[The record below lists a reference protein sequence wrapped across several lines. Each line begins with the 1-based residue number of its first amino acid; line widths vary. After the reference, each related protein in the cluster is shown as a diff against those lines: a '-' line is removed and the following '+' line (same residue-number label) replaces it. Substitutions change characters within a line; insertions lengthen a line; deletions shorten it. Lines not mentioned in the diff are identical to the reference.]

1 MMHNRFL
8 SKCGVSL
15 ACLVSVWGMGAYAKT
30 TELFRFPVNI
40 PAGANG
46 ADGCSA
52 KVTAGSNG
60 CTEITER
67 TRVNGACQDTSN
79 VRTVCPG
86 EQGNSCSIKSV
97 STVDNAQKV
106 TFNCGDPDDD
116 TEITIPNG
124 APGTPG
130 AGCAVKSVVQGTN
143 KQTVTLRC
151 GNTDSEVEIPNGTP
165 GCTPVYTKTYI
176 NKVGDNSP
184 TYNNTTRTDNTI
196 GERAAITGCGDPVY
210 LDTYDG
216 PAGQDSVCSFS
227 SSRNATNGIITF
239 KSTCNGQAEQT
250 IGTLSES
257 DIANNAINKITQQ
270 NLYATAQQI
279 TDANSAISALQ
290 SGKVDLTTHNAFVT
304 STNAALDNKVDQDDF
319 DSAMSDVYDKDYI
332 DGKVTELNAS
342 ITSAAAGVSEERLSE
357 LISQTVN
364 GQYASTSDFN
374 TLSDT
379 VNDKLNKD
387 QLATELGKT
396 TNANAI
402 NSIINSNSTVTG
414 LQSTLSTVQ
423 TTANNALPKNQLATE
438 VGKLGYASASDLS
451 SLQTTLSTVQ
461 TTANNALPAANFGT
475 TLKSSAQS
483 SNLATALGATA
494 PTATINGIIDT
505 NSTVAGKASQ
515 SALDTLA
522 GRVTANETAI
532 AALPN
537 EERVA
542 QIAANAANAAAL
554 CTGTIT
560 TRETTTENGKTV
572 EVICTTNDQK

>member
-8 SKCGVSL
+8 AKCGVSL

-46 ADGCSA
+46 CSA
-52 KVTAGSNG
+52 KITAASNG
-60 CTEITER
+60 CTNITER
-67 TRVNGACQDTSN
+67 ALDTNGNCQDTSN

-86 EQGNSCSIKSV
+86 EQGPQGAGCVTKSLTTNTDSQTLV
-97 STVDNAQKV
+97 LTCGTGSNAE
-106 TFNCGDPDDD
+106 D
-116 TEITIPNG
+116 TTITIPNG
-124 APGTPG
+124 Q
-130 AGCAVKSVVQGTN
+130 GCAVSRVDTTATGKNIIMACGNSSTTIPVENGTN
-143 KQTVTLRC
+143 CNLTVA
-151 GNTDSEVEIPNGTP
+151 TDS
-165 GCTPVYTKTYI
+165 
-176 NKVGDNSP
+176 
-184 TYNNTTRTDNTI
+184 TTRNVSVTKSCGDETPTTVQILNHQNLVNDAATATANKIIQDGTFTTPSDVESAI
-196 GERAAITGCGDPVY
+196 GGAITTAALKTK
-210 LDTYDG
+210 LDTEYANLATTNTAL
-216 PAGQDSVCSFS
+216 AGKVDTSALNDYYNKTEV
-227 SSRNATNGIITF
+227 N
-239 KSTCNGQAEQT
+239 
-250 IGTLSES
+250 SE
-257 DIANNAINKITQQ
+257 I
-270 NLYATAQQI
+270 
-279 TDANSAISALQ
+279 NSAIAEAELGELDDEAVRQ
-290 SGKVDLTTHNAFVT
+290 IVQDVMGDTTAFVT
-304 STNAALDNKVDQDDF
+304 TQTYSNYVTSNDAAV
-319 DSAMSDVYDKDYI
+319 
-332 DGKVTELNAS
+332 
-342 ITSAAAGVSEERLSE
+342 AG
-357 LISQTVN
+357 
-364 GQYASTSDFN
+364 
-374 TLSDT
+374 
-379 VNDKLNKD
+379 KLNKSD
-387 QLATELGKT
+387 LATELGKT

-475 TLKSSAQS
+475 TLKSAAQS
-483 SNLATALGATA
+483 SNLATALEATA

-515 SALDTLA
+515 SALDTLT
-522 GRVTANETAI
+522 GRVTANEAAI

-560 TRETTTENGKTV
+560 TRETPTENGKTV
-572 EVICTTNDQK
+572 EVICTTND

>member
-30 TELFRFPVNI
+30 TELFRFPVDI

-46 ADGCSA
+46 CSA
-52 KVTAGSNG
+52 KIPAASNG
-60 CTEITER
+60 CTDITER
-67 TRVNGACQDTSN
+67 ALDSNGNCQDTSN

-124 APGTPG
+124 APG

-165 GCTPVYTKTYI
+165 GCTPIYTKTYI

-196 GERAAITGCGDPVY
+196 GERAAITGCGEPVY

-257 DIANNAINKITQQ
+257 DIANNAINKIT
-270 NLYATAQQI
+270 TAG
-279 TDANSAISALQ
+279 TFTTPSDVESAIDVAITTAALQ
-290 SGKVDLTTHNAFVT
+290 TKLDTEYANLAT
-304 STNAALDNKVDQDDF
+304 TNAALADKVDQDDF
-319 DSAMSDVYDKDYI
+319 ETYQSQVTNALSNKADADSVYDKAHI
-332 DGKVTELNAS
+332 DTAL
-342 ITSAAAGVSEERLSE
+342 AAIESGTTPEHLQD
-357 LISQTVN
+357 LINQAVA

-379 VNDKLNKD
+379 VDGKLNKSD
-387 QLATELGKT
+387 FVSELSKT
-396 TNANAI
+396 QALNVINNAI
-402 NSIINSNSTVTG
+402 TSNSTVAG
-414 LQSTLSTVQ
+414 KADASALNTLEATVNGKLNKSDFVSELSKTQ
-423 TTANNALPKNQLATE
+423 ALNVINNAIT
-438 VGKLGYASASDLS
+438 S
-451 SLQTTLSTVQ
+451 
-461 TTANNALPAANFGT
+461 
-475 TLKSSAQS
+475 
-483 SNLATALGATA
+483 
-494 PTATINGIIDT
+494 

-515 SALDTLA
+515 SDLNTLA

-532 AALPN
+532 ASKANSSDVYTKGEIDNQMATLATK
-537 EERVA
+537 EELA
-542 QIAANAANAAAL
+542 SATMCNGQI
-554 CTGTIT
+554 
-560 TRETTTENGKTV
+560 ETHSNGNKIEVVCVEN
-572 EVICTTNDQK
+572 

>member
-1 MMHNRFL
+1 MHDRFL
-8 SKCGVSL
+8 AKCSVSL

-46 ADGCSA
+46 CSA
-52 KVTAGSNG
+52 KITAASNG
-60 CTEITER
+60 CTNITER
-67 TRVNGACQDTSN
+67 ALDPNGNCQDTSN

-124 APGTPG
+124 TPGTPG

-165 GCTPVYTKTYI
+165 GCTPIYTKTYI

-257 DIANNAINKITQQ
+257 DIANNAINTINQQ

-304 STNAALDNKVDQDDF
+304 STNAAIAGKVD
-319 DSAMSDVYDKDYI
+319 
-332 DGKVTELNAS
+332 
-342 ITSAAAGVSEERLSE
+342 TSALNDYYNKTE
-357 LISQTVN
+357 VN
-364 GQYASTSDFN
+364 GKINSAIAEAELGELDDEAVRQIVQDVMGDTTAFVTTQTYDTYVTS
-374 TLSDT
+374 
-379 VNDKLNKD
+379 NDAAVEGKLNKAD
-387 QLATELGKT
+387 LATELGKT

-461 TTANNALPAANFGT
+461 TTANGAVQ
-475 TLKSSAQS
+475 KDQ
-483 SNLATALGATA
+483 LATELGKTA
-494 PTATINGIIDT
+494 NTNAVNTIINN

-537 EERVA
+537 EERVGE
-542 QIAANAANAAAL
+542 IAAAAANAAAL
-554 CTGTIT
+554 CAGGRI
-560 TRETTTENGKTV
+560 ETQESTEGGKTV
-572 EVICTTNDQK
+572 INVNCVTDD

>member
-8 SKCGVSL
+8 AKCGVSF

-40 PAGANG
+40 PAGTNG

-52 KVTAGSNG
+52 KVTAASNG
-60 CTEITER
+60 CTNITER
-67 TRVNGACQDTSN
+67 ALDTNGNCQDTSN

-86 EQGNSCSIKSV
+86 KQGNSCTIKSV

-124 APGTPG
+124 Q
-130 AGCAVKSVVQGTN
+130 GCAVSRVDTTATGKNIIMACGNSSTTIPVENGTN
-143 KQTVTLRC
+143 CNLTVATDSTTRNVSVTKSC
-151 GNTDSEVEIPNGTP
+151 GNETP
-165 GCTPVYTKTYI
+165 
-176 NKVGDNSP
+176 
-184 TYNNTTRTDNTI
+184 TTVQILNHQNLVND
-196 GERAAITGCGDPVY
+196 AAT
-210 LDTYDG
+210 
-216 PAGQDSVCSFS
+216 
-227 SSRNATNGIITF
+227 AT
-239 KSTCNGQAEQT
+239 A
-250 IGTLSES
+250 
-257 DIANNAINKITQQ
+257 NKIIQDGTFATTQQ
-270 NLYATAQQI
+270 LNT
-279 TDANSAISALQ
+279 ANSAISDLQ
-290 SGKVDLTTHNAFVT
+290 SGKVDLTIHNAFVT
-304 STNAALDNKVDQDDF
+304 STNAALENKVDQDDF

-364 GQYASTSDFN
+364 GQYATATAFN
-374 TLSDT
+374 TLADT
-379 VNDKLNKD
+379 VNNKLNKD

-396 TNANAI
+396 ANTNAVNT
-402 NSIINSNSTVTG
+402 IINNNSTVTD
-414 LQSTLSTVQ
+414 LQS
-423 TTANNALPKNQLATE
+423 
-438 VGKLGYASASDLS
+438 
-451 SLQTTLSTVQ
+451 TLSTVQ

-483 SNLATALGATA
+483 SNLATALAATA

-537 EERVA
+537 EDRVA

-554 CTGTIT
+554 CAGGRI
-560 TRETTTENGKTV
+560 ETQESTEGGKTV
-572 EVICTTNDQK
+572 IHVNCVTDD